1 MDSEKSD
8 VELKGGANSCDARN
22 AATEPAN
29 CRKCE
34 KPQSGASFWPG
45 ILSIVFALVTLGIWL
60 GLRKTAVDV
69 DNVEFLQHLSV
80 ISASLCVATGCI
92 ALSKKDLAGIAGIVL
107 IILFAFAL
115 WCLPK

>member
-8 VELKGGANSCDARN
+8 VELKGGANSCDASGV
-22 AATEPAN
+22 AAEPAN

-34 KPQSGASFWPG
+34 KPLFGASFFS
-45 ILSIVFALVTLGIWL
+45 ILFAFVTTWIWL
-60 GLRKTAVDV
+60 GLRKTAED
-69 DNVEFLQHLSV
+69 DVEFLQHLSV
-80 ISASLCVATGCI
+80 ISASLCIATGCI

-107 IILFAFAL
+107 IILFVFAL